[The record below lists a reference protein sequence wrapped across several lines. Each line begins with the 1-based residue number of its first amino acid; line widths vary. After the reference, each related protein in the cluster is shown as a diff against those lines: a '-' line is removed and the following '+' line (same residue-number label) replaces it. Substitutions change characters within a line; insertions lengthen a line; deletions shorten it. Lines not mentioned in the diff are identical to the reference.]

1 MGLYRGV
8 GGTGDSTTDSEV
20 NQVTAD
26 ALSAKQSRD
35 QAESFK
41 NQTKVLA
48 DNVARSL
55 GVEGLDAYYN
65 ELSFTGDKL
74 TTVTT
79 YTDSSKA
86 TTIYTKTLTYTGD
99 LLTGVSLYE
108 EATGHTSTK
117 TITYDADNNISSV
130 ELS

>member
-55 GVEGLDAYYN
+55 GAEGLDAYYN

-79 YTDSSKA
+79 YADSSKA